1 MERLARISRPY
12 AAIVSSVPRLYLA
25 YRAWAWM
32 DFIVQIIALT
42 VFVFFWRAV
51 YAGRSSLG
59 GLTEAQTINYILLAQ
74 VMAPVVMESLVF
86 TFGGLLREGQLA
98 TELLRPMDVQ
108 TRFYVEQLSS
118 LAISLVLKI
127 PLAVIAWL
135 GFGLR
140 LSRDPLV
147 WLAFLFT
154 LVLGHAVLF
163 CFDWLFACLAFYTT
177 ETWGLG
183 MVRQSIGVF
192 FSGALIPL
200 ALMPEWLRTICQSL
214 PFVQALYVPV
224 SLLSG
229 ITPLSQAPG
238 LWVAQLAWLTGLLVA
253 SRVVF
258 RIAVRKVTVQGG

>member
-1 MERLARISRPY
+1 MASLARTARPY
-12 AAIVSSVPRLYLA
+12 LAIVSSVPRLYLA

-32 DFIVQIIALT
+32 EFVVQIIALT

-59 GLTEAQTINYILLAQ
+59 GLTQAQTINYILLAQ

-86 TFGGLLREGQLA
+86 LFGGLMRDGQLA
-98 TELLRPMDVQ
+98 SELLRPMDLQ
-108 TRFYVEQLSS
+108 ARFYVEQLTN
-118 LAISLVLKI
+118 LGISLLLKI

-135 GFGLR
+135 AFGLV
-140 LSRDPLV
+140 LPRDPLV
-147 WLAFLFT
+147 WLAFLIT
-154 LVLGHAVLF
+154 LVFGHAAVF
-163 CFDWLFACLAFYTT
+163 CFDWIFACLAFYTT

-183 MVRQSIGVF
+183 MVRQSIGAF

-200 ALMPEWLRTICQSL
+200 ALMPEWLRSLCQGL

-229 ITPLSQAPG
+229 ITPLSQAPR
-238 LWVAQLAWLTGLLVA
+238 LWLIQLAWLAGLLVA

-258 RIAVRKVTVQGG
+258 RIAVRKMTVQGG